1 METHDI
7 LDATH
12 QLEESGMERA
22 EAESVIRTMQSMV
35 APLVTREATAAEF
48 KTLREEMA
56 AEFKAVRE
64 EMAAEFKA
72 VREETAA
79 EFKAVREE
87 MAAEF
92 KLVRTEMEALEHKLV
107 AKVHELATAQTWRLV
122 GAVFVIN
129 GMFFGLQQMFG

>member
-7 LDATH
+7 PGTTR

-35 APLVTREATAAEF
+35 APLATRESTA
-48 KTLREEMA
+48 
-56 AEFKAVRE
+56 V
-64 EMAAEFKA
+64 
-72 VREETAA
+72 
-79 EFKAVREE
+79 
-87 MAAEF
+87 EF
-92 KLVRTEMEALEHKLV
+92 KLVRQEMKALEHKLV
-107 AKVHELATAQTWRLV
+107 AKMHELATAQTWRLV

>member
-7 LDATH
+7 LGATH

-35 APLVTREATAAEF
+35 APLATKES
-48 KTLREEMA
+48 T
-56 AEFKAVRE
+56 
-64 EMAAEFKA
+64 
-72 VREETAA
+72 
-79 EFKAVREE
+79 
-87 MAAEF
+87 AAEF
-92 KLVRTEMEALEHKLV
+92 KLVRQEMKALEHKLV
-107 AKVHELATAQTWRLV
+107 AKMHELATAQTWRLV